1 MRIFSYVVRYD
12 FGFAPN
18 PFEGYC
24 TVATCKPQIRRAAQ
38 PGDWL
43 IGVGSVQNSLAGK
56 LVYAMRVDEIITFDD
71 YWNDPRFQRKI
82 PTDRGSVKRAYGD
95 NIYHRDSDGFWL
107 QADSRHSLDAGR
119 PNQGHIDV
127 DTSVDAVLI
136 SRHFSYFGGSGPA
149 IPAVLRNGHGDDL
162 VHQGQGHRCRLPQA
176 LVEASVAWLLTLETG
191 VQGRPS
197 GW

>member
-24 TVATCKPQIRRAAQ
+24 TVATCKPQIRRTAHA
-38 PGDWL
+38 GDWL
-43 IGVGSVQNSLAGK
+43 VGVGSTQKSLAGH
-56 LVYAMRVDEIITFDD
+56 LVYAMRVDEILTFDS
-71 YWNDPRFQRKI
+71 YWNDPRFARKI

-95 NIYHRDSDGFWL
+95 NIYHRGHDGAWV
-107 QADSRHSLDAGR
+107 QADSRHSLEAGR
-119 PNQGHIDV
+119 PNDGHIAV

-136 SRHFSYFGGSGPA
+136 SERFSYFGGSGPV
-149 IPAVLRNGHGDDL
+149 IPATLRHGLGADL
-162 VHQGQGHRCRLPQA
+162 VRQGQGHQCRFPQA
-176 LVEASVAWLLTLETG
+176 LIDASVAWFLTLDTG
-191 VQGRPS
+191 VLGRPS